1 MSSLF
6 YYTAVLRKGK
16 IFVLIIMFVCLQ
28 SSTKS
33 NILISGLNANNE
45 IMTRPKQKDTKAYRF
60 SWFIFSAQ
68 FYTCTRQ
75 TAVVTVVEAA
85 EYNTQRPD
93 QCQCNQ
99 WPLSGPGPALPAFTP
114 HHLSISSTPTPLV
127 TKINHQVLSGALVE
141 IIQRKWLIKIDV

>member
-6 YYTAVLRKGK
+6 YYTAVVRKGK

-60 SWFIFSAQ
+60 S
-68 FYTCTRQ
+68 
-75 TAVVTVVEAA
+75 
-85 EYNTQRPD
+85 
-93 QCQCNQ
+93 
-99 WPLSGPGPALPAFTP
+99 
-114 HHLSISSTPTPLV
+114 
-127 TKINHQVLSGALVE
+127 
-141 IIQRKWLIKIDV
+141 